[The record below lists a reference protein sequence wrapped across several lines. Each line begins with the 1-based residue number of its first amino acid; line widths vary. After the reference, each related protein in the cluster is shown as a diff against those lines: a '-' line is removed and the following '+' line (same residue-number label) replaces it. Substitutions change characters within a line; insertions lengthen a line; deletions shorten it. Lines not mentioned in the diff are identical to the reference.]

1 MKIKI
6 YNMRYDNAKEF
17 FLGDDRCELVLED
30 EAFWKKKNCHV
41 ESPAELNFNILK
53 NQTETVLF
61 FLCCADEKPV
71 SHFCFQLL
79 PKGNGELVGYLFWLY
94 TMEEYRNKGITQYFL
109 KNTLKNVQEHFKG
122 KIGLRTDENN
132 AVPRHLYEK
141 LGFELGNT
149 EVEVDN
155 SDNPTP
161 EVEYILTKPVR
172 DI

>member
-1 MKIKI
+1 MNIEI
-6 YNMRYDNAKEF
+6 YNMKYDRAKEF
-17 FLGDDRCELVLED
+17 FLGENRCKLAIED
-30 EAFWKKKNCHV
+30 EEFWKKKNGHE
-41 ESPAELNFNILK
+41 ESPAEINFNILK
-53 NQTETVLF
+53 NQSGAVFF

-109 KNTLKNVQEHFKG
+109 KNTLATLQKHFKG
-122 KIGLRTDENN
+122 KIGLRTDEDN
-132 AVPRHLYEK
+132 AVTRHIYEK
-141 LGFELGNT
+141 LGFELGDT